1 MLVKLTEVLMKM
13 LNSATL
19 TTPMVSQYVN
29 INRAK
34 CPSEAVESPCHFYV
48 IPVQNVPTDADIC
61 HKVAGILIKRS
72 VSE

>member
-13 LNSATL
+13 NSATL

-34 CPSEAVESPCHFYV
+34 CPSEAVESPCHFYF
-48 IPVQNVPTDADIC
+48 IPAQNVPKDADTC
-61 HKVAGILIKRS
+61 HKEAGILIRRL